1 MEIGENVWKIVNDL
15 DYFVKDTIGKQLIRS
30 ADSIAANISEGFGR
44 YHFKDSKRFYYISRG
59 SLFETKT
66 WLEKSKNRK
75 LITEEIYDK
84 LPKIT
89 SKNCKYVIASGSGK
103 GTELGKIIDN
113 HLKGKNGKSLTKK
126 EKDKLIKYNKK

>member
-1 MEIGENVWKIVNDL
+1 MENSICVGL
-15 DYFVKDTIGKQLIRS
+15 DTIGKQLVRS

-84 LPKIT
+84 L
-89 SKNCKYVIASGSGK
+89 
-103 GTELGKIIDN
+103 
-113 HLKGKNGKSLTKK
+113 LKDLNRTGVKLNNFIKSIG
-126 EKDKLIKYNKK
+126 DK